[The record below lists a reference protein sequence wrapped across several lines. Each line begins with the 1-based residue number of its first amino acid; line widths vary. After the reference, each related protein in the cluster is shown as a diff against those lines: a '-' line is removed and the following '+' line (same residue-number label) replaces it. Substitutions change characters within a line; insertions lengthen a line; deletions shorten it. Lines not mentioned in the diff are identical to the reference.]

1 MFTQMWRAVLNL
13 SVEGCMIHLLL
24 VALLTITGCYSSG
37 NASVKSQELVSQV
50 KIGQSTKKDV
60 TLLFGQPNSVT
71 RGSVQVASQGNPTQ
85 MVTVTET
92 WGYQHSSSR
101 TDGRSWI
108 PFAGLWLGGTD
119 YEVSVVQ
126 FGFDSKDVVQQVSSS
141 SQKGR
146 ANAFGA
152 QSQ

>member
-1 MFTQMWRAVLNL
+1 
-13 SVEGCMIHLLL
+13 MIHLLL
-24 VALLTITGCYSSG
+24 IAVMALSGCYSAG
-37 NASVKSQELVSQV
+37 NAGVKNQELVSQV

-71 RGSVQVASQGNPTQ
+71 RGSVQVASQANPSQ
-85 MVTVTET
+85 MLTVVEM
-92 WGYQHSSSR
+92 WGYQHMESR

-119 YEVSVVQ
+119 YEVATVQ
-126 FGFDSKDVVQQVSSS
+126 FGFDGKDIVQQVTSS

-146 ANAFGA
+146 ANAFGNQA
-152 QSQ
+152 Q